1 MTETATIT
9 DTTQATAN
17 VTVTLSCSFS
27 GQCASEGKRCSSCAN
42 NPANYK
48 RDYYVPTST
57 PYNPW
62 NPWTTI
68 WCDSGSMTC
77 DVTGMTI
84 MFNIANKDY
93 YKPK

>member
-1 MTETATIT
+1 IT

-48 RDYYVPTST
+48 QDYYVSAPC
-57 PYNPW
+57 NPW
-62 NPWTTI
+62 NPWPTI
-68 WCDSGSMTC
+68 WCDDGSATFHMQGSTITI
-77 DVTGMTI
+77 TG
-84 MFNIANKDY
+84 NANDH
-93 YKPK
+93 YKQLQSTS

>member
-48 RDYYVPTST
+48 QDHYVPKGCH
-57 PYNPW
+57 PYQ
-62 NPWTTI
+62 PWTSPFYDTTWWSGNGTI
-68 WCDSGSMTC
+68 VCYINDGDHYQS
-77 DVTGMTI
+77 
-84 MFNIANKDY
+84 K
-93 YKPK
+93 